1 MWRRYLL
8 KMQLGLM
15 NIPTSIMM
23 SLAVYLAL
31 VVNEVVSKVIKK

>member
-1 MWRRYLL
+1 
-8 KMQLGLM
+8 MQLGLM

-31 VVNEVVSKVIKK
+31 VVNEVLT